1 MPARIFPARGNMAS
15 RPGVRGT
22 DGDGDGDDGDGDD
35 GGGGEFSFC
44 GIML

>member
-15 RPGVRGT
+15 RPGVRDT
-22 DGDGDGDDGDGDD
+22 DGDGDGDDGDG
-35 GGGGEFSFC
+35 GGGKFSLC